1 MLELNRLYD
10 GISEDK
16 AFNLCTEFFS
26 YTKQQCD
33 DVATHMSKFKHLWKQ
48 LKEEATKD
56 ESGNH
61 DLPDLFLIC
70 KILGTLPEEY
80 FPLKSSWMFVSKSD
94 RTIENLT
101 HQLCA
106 YEKVLEKKN
115 ESANGSSQEALVSK
129 AQVKKKESFQQ

>member
-1 MLELNRLYD
+1 LYD

-16 AFNLCTEFFS
+16 AFNLCNEIFR

-33 DVATHMSKFKHLWKQ
+33 DVATHMSELKHLWKQ
-48 LKEEATKD
+48 LKEEVTKN
-56 ESGNH
+56 ESGNY

-70 KILGTLPEEY
+70 KILGTLTEEY
-80 FPLKSSWMFVSKSD
+80 FPFKSSWMLISKRD

-115 ESANGSSQEALVSK
+115 DNKNCKCKRANCRRD
-129 AQVKKKESFQQ
+129 KK